1 MKGMNRISLILRI
14 ALLPALFG
22 VVSCSGGVTVTDIVS
37 RPTTTHIVTLSWA
50 PNRESGVNSA
60 GGYYEVSISTMPAIT
75 VPYTTTSVTT
85 ILPTGSYA
93 ATVRAHA
100 ALDSQG
106 STTGAGSFSAPSQAL
121 MIAVP

>member
-1 MKGMNRISLILRI
+1 MDRNSLLSCIILV
-14 ALLPALFG
+14 AVLFG
-22 VVSCSGGVTVTDIVS
+22 VVSCGGDVTVTEIVS
-37 RPTTTHIVTLSWA
+37 RPTTTHIVSLSWA
-50 PNRESGVNSA
+50 PNRESSVNSA
-60 GGYYEVSISTMPAIT
+60 GGYYEVSISSMPAVT

-85 ILPTGSYA
+85 ILKTGSYA

-100 ALDSQG
+100 ALDTQG